1 MCDKDLLVG
10 YVYDD
15 ISDMDRARF
24 ERHLRECAACRGE
37 VSAMRGVRD
46 DLATWVPPQP
56 DLGFQITQARR
67 PSLRAWWTPALGL
80 AAAAVIVLAAALA
93 VANVEVSYGANGF
106 SVRTGWARGGDA
118 GAGASARVGVGER
131 EGVGVREGVREGV
144 RGREDAVLPAAQI
157 TPAVLTAMDRRL
169 TLLETAIRSA
179 ARSSSQRASDSEILR
194 RVSDLLAQSESRQQQ
209 ELALRIAQVIRDVD
223 AQRLADL
230 SRIQQG
236 LGRIDAMTTAEAAAH
251 RDLANYILTSSRA
264 QQK

>member
-118 GAGASARVGVGER
+118 GARVG
-131 EGVGVREGVREGV
+131 EGVGVGVREGV

>member
-10 YVYDD
+10 YVYED
-15 ISDMDRARF
+15 ITDIDRARF

-37 VSAMRGVRD
+37 VGAMRGVRD

-93 VANVEVSYGANGF
+93 VANVELSYGANGF
-106 SVRTGWARGGDA
+106 SVRTGWARGSADADA
-118 GAGASARVGVGER
+118 GARVGVGER
-131 EGVGVREGVREGV
+131 AGVRE
-144 RGREDAVLPAAQI
+144 REDAVLPAAQI
-157 TPAVLTAMDRRL
+157 TPVALTAMDRRL
-169 TLLETAIRSA
+169 ALLEA
-179 ARSSSQRASDSEILR
+179 AVRSSASPQRVSDADILR
-194 RVSDLLAQSESRQQQ
+194 RVRDLLSQSESRQQQ
-209 ELALRIAQVIRDVD
+209 ELALSIAQVIRDVD

>member
-118 GAGASARVGVGER
+118 GAGAR
-131 EGVGVREGVREGV
+131 EGVGVREGV

>member
-1 MCDKDLLVG
+1 MTTMCDKDLLVG

-15 ISDMDRARF
+15 ITDLDRGRF
-24 ERHLRECAACRGE
+24 ERHLRECAACRAE
-37 VSAMRGVRD
+37 VSSIRGVRD
-46 DLATWVPPQP
+46 DLAAWIPPEP
-56 DLGFQITQARR
+56 HLGFQLTRARR

-93 VANVEVSYGANGF
+93 IANVEVTYTASGF
-106 SVRTGWARGGDA
+106 SVRTGWARGDG
-118 GAGASARVGVGER
+118 GVGAR
-131 EGVGVREGVREGV
+131 EGVSVRDRN
-144 RGREDAVLPAAQI
+144 DQILPAAQAA
-157 TPAVLTAMDRRL
+157 PAALTAMDRRL
-169 TLLETAIRSA
+169 SVLEAGARSA
-179 ARSSSQRASDSEILR
+179 APSSQRVSDTEILR
-194 RVSDLLAQSESRQQQ
+194 RVRDLLSQSESRQQQ

>member
-106 SVRTGWARGGDA
+106 SVRTGWARGGDV
-118 GAGASARVGVGER
+118 GAGAR
-131 EGVGVREGVREGV
+131 EGVGVREGV

>member
-1 MCDKDLLVG
+1 MTTMCDKDLLVG

-15 ISDMDRARF
+15 ITDIDRGRF
-24 ERHLRECAACRGE
+24 ERHLRECAACRAE
-37 VSAMRGVRD
+37 VSAIRGVRD
-46 DLATWVPPQP
+46 DLATWIPPEP
-56 DLGFQITQARR
+56 HPGFQLTQPRR

-93 VANVEVSYGANGF
+93 VANVEITYSANGV
-106 SVRTGWARGGDA
+106 SVRTGWARGGPDA
-118 GAGASARVGVGER
+118 DARAAA
-131 EGVGVREGVREGV
+131 GV
-144 RGREDAVLPAAQI
+144 RGREDEVLPAAQT

-169 TLLETAIRSA
+169 SLLEAAARSA
-179 ARSSSQRASDSEILR
+179 APSSQRVSDTEILR
-194 RVSDLLAQSESRQQQ
+194 RVRDLLAQSESRQQQ

>member
-56 DLGFQITQARR
+56 DLGFQITQVRR
-67 PSLRAWWTPALGL
+67 PSLRTWWTPALGL

-93 VANVEVSYGANGF
+93 VANVEVSYGANGL
-106 SVRTGWARGGDA
+106 SLRTGWARGGSDT
-118 GAGASARVGVGER
+118 GARLGVGER
-131 EGVGVREGVREGV
+131 EGVGVRA
-144 RGREDAVLPAAQI
+144 DAVLPAAQI

-169 TLLETAIRSA
+169 TVLETAIRSA
-179 ARSSSQRASDSEILR
+179 AISSSPRASDTDILR
-194 RVSDLLAQSESRQQQ
+194 RVRDLLAQSESRQQQ